1 MPYVQKGFLMLDIL
15 LGVGV
20 VIVFFLIGAVLG
32 YFIMNLYF
40 KKRFTAAA
48 LKCRD
53 DDSFEP
59 FIVEMEEVS

>member
-1 MPYVQKGFLMLDIL
+1 MIDIL
-15 LGVGV
+15 LGIGI
-20 VIVFFLIGAVLG
+20 VIVFFILGIVAG
-32 YFIMNLYF
+32 YFIMNVYF

-59 FIVEMEEVS
+59 FIEEMEEVS

>member
-1 MPYVQKGFLMLDIL
+1 MIDIL
-15 LGVGV
+15 LGIGI
-20 VIVFFLIGAVLG
+20 VIVFFILGIVSG
-32 YFIMNLYF
+32 YFIMNVYF

-59 FIVEMEEVS
+59 FIEEMEEVS

>member
-1 MPYVQKGFLMLDIL
+1 MLDIL
-15 LGVGV
+15 LGTGV
-20 VIVFFLIGAVLG
+20 VIAFFFIGAFLG
-32 YFIMNLYF
+32 YFIMNIYF

-48 LKCRD
+48 EKCRD